1 MNIGI
6 ISARYA
12 KALLEYV
19 DFQGNGDIVLEQIIC
34 IERAMGTI
42 DELRQVIDDDTS
54 VTSSAKI
61 GILDSV
67 LGGEMNPELRK
78 FLNLVFSKG
87 RGSCLKFIFQNF
99 VDIYFRS
106 RKIILGKLMTTVASP
121 ELESSLKKIVKDNT
135 GFDLRI
141 ETEIVPDLIGG
152 FIFTINDLRIDASI
166 RRQLDTLKKQF
177 IEKNRRIV

>member
-67 LGGEMNPELRK
+67 LGGEI
-78 FLNLVFSKG
+78 LNLVFSKG

>member
-34 IERAMGTI
+34 IERALGTI

-67 LGGEMNPELRK
+67 L
-78 FLNLVFSKG
+78 
-87 RGSCLKFIFQNF
+87 
-99 VDIYFRS
+99 
-106 RKIILGKLMTTVASP
+106 
-121 ELESSLKKIVKDNT
+121 
-135 GFDLRI
+135 
-141 ETEIVPDLIGG
+141 
-152 FIFTINDLRIDASI
+152 
-166 RRQLDTLKKQF
+166 
-177 IEKNRRIV
+177 